1 MEDTYRKTMIKKSQQ
16 ELVDNLVELNK
27 YIGIQSVEIKRLHN
41 LIRTKE
47 GIIVELEEQVKSMED
62 AGISGNTLNIS
73 KYYNK
78 KKRKLRLDN
87 IKDDE
92 LIRLYVNDGVSVY
105 GIAKLTGYNYMTIRH
120 RLIRAGVYI
129 EGGHKKKGDINDV

>member
-47 GIIVELEEQVKSMED
+47 GVIVELEEQVKSMED